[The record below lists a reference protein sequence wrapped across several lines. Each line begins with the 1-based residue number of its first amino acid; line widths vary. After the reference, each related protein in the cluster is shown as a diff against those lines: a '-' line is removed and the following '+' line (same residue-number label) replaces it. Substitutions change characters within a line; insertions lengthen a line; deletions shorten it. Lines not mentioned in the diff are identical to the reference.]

1 MLQRFEAID
10 LPFGLDVA
18 AKAVRL
24 CFHGMDVSPQNACET
39 HHCGNSMSMASSIHS
54 SNVSGFLPRK
64 IPVKR
69 MANPRILWNGS
80 EPRFTAST
88 LLAFNNE

>member
-1 MLQRFEAID
+1 
-10 LPFGLDVA
+10 
-18 AKAVRL
+18 
-24 CFHGMDVSPQNACET
+24 
-39 HHCGNSMSMASSIHS
+39 MASSIHS
-54 SNVSGFLPRK
+54 SNVPGFLPHK

>member
-39 HHCGNSMSMASSIHS
+39 HHCGNSMSH
-54 SNVSGFLPRK
+54 K